1 MDHRTIWILVEICRP
16 WKSLALWIDTTLT
29 HGIPNAQAAQAA
41 QGHFGDHQLH
51 LHPMFVEDMTRAAVN
66 WKVLG
71 RHRSHSTG
79 GMAWSMRPKL

>member
-1 MDHRTIWILVEICRP
+1 MEICRP